1 MFEVVL
7 DNATQN
13 LSEMK
18 ALFVSYRIIHV
29 KISLYHPESNSL
41 VEVSYKTIL
50 ATLSKLTNGS
60 IKNVRDYI
68 VVVVQVERT
77 TVVSTTRLTPL
88 EVIIGRDTI
97 LPIELKYRTYSI
109 LDQGKVRDR
118 ADLLALRAR
127 VLEEITRSIKEAT
140 LRQRR
145 L

>member
-7 DNATQN
+7 DNTTQN
-13 LSEMK
+13 LGEIK
-18 ALFVSYRIIHV
+18 ALFVSYRIIYV
-29 KISLYHPESNSL
+29 KISLYYPESNSL

-50 ATLSKLTNGS
+50 ATISKLTNGS
-60 IKNVRDYI
+60 IKNIRDYI

-77 TVVSTTRLTPL
+77 TVVSTTRLIPL
-88 EVIIGRDTI
+88 VVIIGRDTI
-97 LPIELKYRTYSI
+97 LPIELKHRTYSI